1 MEHFEMAEQLS
12 QKAHVTLEQARQ
24 ALVENNWDMLDA
36 MIALE
41 RQGKTG
47 TTAAQAEVDAGDDEN
62 TGYTDAEYTQPV
74 RNVAKKE
81 PIFTNGFAQLWK
93 YIRRLFQISVENDFV
108 IIRRD
113 KVLLS
118 MPVLA
123 LAALL
128 VLCFW
133 FTLPLL
139 AVGLFCGC
147 QYRFEGKHSMKNA
160 MNKAMEKLDDVAD
173 HIKEAL
179 DEDEAQH

>member
-1 MEHFEMAEQLS
+1 MEHFEMAELLS

-24 ALVENNWDMLDA
+24 ALTEANWDMLDA
-36 MIALE
+36 MVALE
-41 RQGKTG
+41 RQGKTQ
-47 TTAAQAEVDAGDDEN
+47 TPAAQVEVDAGAGEE
-62 TGYTDAEYTQPV
+62 TSYTDAGYTQPV
-74 RNVAKKE
+74 KNIVKKE
-81 PIFTNGFAQLWK
+81 PVFTNGFAQLWK
-93 YIRRLFQISVENDFV
+93 YIKRLLQISVENDFV

-113 KVLLS
+113 KTLLS

-139 AVGLFCGC
+139 AIGLFCGC

-173 HIKEAL
+173 HIKDAL
-179 DEDEAQH
+179 NEDEQQ